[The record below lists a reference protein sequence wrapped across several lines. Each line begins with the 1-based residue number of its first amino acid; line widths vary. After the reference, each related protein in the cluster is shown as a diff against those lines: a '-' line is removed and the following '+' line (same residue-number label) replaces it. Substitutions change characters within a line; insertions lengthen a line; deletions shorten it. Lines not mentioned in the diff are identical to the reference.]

1 MLINH
6 VLNMAA
12 ESVRLTARRRC
23 WPQSVR
29 LIINRGHTDTY
40 LIIFTDVTEELDSVR
55 VPWAATTEDLCADDW
70 EVA

>member
-1 MLINH
+1 MQIH
-6 VLNMAA
+6 VALNRAA
-12 ESVRLTARRRC
+12 EAVHRTARRRC

-29 LIINRGHTDTY
+29 LIINRGHTDTH
-40 LIIFTDVTEELDSVR
+40 LLIFTDVTEELDSVH